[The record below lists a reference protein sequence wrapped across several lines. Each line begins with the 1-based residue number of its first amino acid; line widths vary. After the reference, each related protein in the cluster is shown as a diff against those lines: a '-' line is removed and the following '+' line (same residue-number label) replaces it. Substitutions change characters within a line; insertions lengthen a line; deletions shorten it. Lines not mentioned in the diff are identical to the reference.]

1 MRFLSLQ
8 TSAKVQGCLW
18 KSSEVTAFEV
28 SVVIRIS
35 LAAAICMHVLS
46 AAENLFNF
54 EKW

>member
-8 TSAKVQGCLW
+8 TSAEVQGCLW

-46 AAENLFNF
+46 TAENLFNF